1 MSLGL
6 EFFWKVSHAH
16 TVEAQATLLFENPW
30 RREHFLSRAVK
41 GQCRGRGRIC
51 SAHPVGFD
59 HRSPQNE
66 SSKVGLW
73 WNIPDFGLI
82 GQGKDYLRS
91 WGYVIWDRQRIDAW
105 KTAEREIYSISRG

>member
-6 EFFWKVSHAH
+6 EFFQKVSHAH
-16 TVEAQATLLFENPW
+16 RVEAQARLLFENPW
-30 RREHFLSRAVK
+30 RREHFLERAVK

-51 SAHPVGFD
+51 AAHPVGFNHQSLEND
-59 HRSPQNE
+59 
-66 SSKVGLW
+66 SKVGPW
-73 WNIPDFGLI
+73 WNISDFGLV

-105 KTAEREIYSISRG
+105 KTAEKEIH